1 METMQYK
8 KVIFICNFAA
18 NYGGNFLASLNELSK
33 KLKKSGIEIEYV
45 FPIAAKDKKW
55 EINLNDY
62 KVNYI
67 NIDNKEEIKKYFK
80 TSLIPKC
87 IIHTNFL
94 GSKQLL
100 KIKQAVGTR
109 SDIRIIFHEHMDLDP
124 KKNKLKNILL
134 KLCVKFVFHNIF
146 FVGVSPSVYKRLC
159 LIHGKN
165 RTYLVENAISF
176 KRLDKKSKN
185 PFPTDSKEH
194 LIIFGTDYKRKGA
207 DIAIRALQNSKY
219 NSNLE
224 LDIITHNVEEAKE
237 YIRQDNETI
246 PDNVKVLS
254 TDNNVQDFYNNS
266 LAFLSPSRHEA
277 FGYAVVESAYCGTQ
291 VVASDVP
298 GQDTLKKIPFIYWVK
313 KENVNQLTEAI
324 DSIYEKS
331 DSERQEEA
339 HINKEF
345 IVQNYSLDAW
355 VDKIIDIYNRI

>member
-1 METMQYK
+1 MQYK
-8 KVIFICNFAA
+8 KVIFICDYAA
-18 NYGGNFLASLNELSK
+18 NYGGNFLASLAKLSK
-33 KLKKSGIEIEYV
+33 KLKNNQVKVEYV
-45 FPIAAKDKKW
+45 FPTSAKYKNW

-62 KVNYI
+62 NVSYLNL
-67 NIDNKEEIKKYFK
+67 DNEQELRKYFK
-80 TSLIPKC
+80 RNLVSKS
-87 IIHTNFL
+87 IIHTHFL
-94 GSKQLL
+94 GAKQLL
-100 KIKQAVGTR
+100 IIKRMVGTR
-109 SDIRIIFHEHMDLDP
+109 SNVKIVRHEHMDLDP
-124 KKNKLKNILL
+124 QGNKLKNILR
-134 KLCVKFVFHNIF
+134 KVSFRFIF
-146 FVGVSPSVYKRLC
+146 RNMFFIGVSPSVYKRLC
-159 LIHGKN
+159 SIYGRRHS
-165 RTYLVENAISF
+165 YLVENAISF
-176 KRLDKKSKN
+176 NRLDKNGKN
-185 PFPTDSKEH
+185 PFSTNSKKH
-194 LIIFGTDYKRKGA
+194 LIIFGTDYKRKGT
-207 DIAIRALQNSKY
+207 DIAIQALQNSKY

-331 DSERQEEA
+331 DSERQKEA